1 MTRFRSCLSRI
12 RYEPSMGLYIAE
24 LSAYG
29 FVVIMKGDMK
39 FQHESISENDPRMEK
54 VKELFV

>member
-1 MTRFRSCLSRI
+1 
-12 RYEPSMGLYIAE
+12 MGLYIAE
-24 LSAYG
+24 LSGYG

-39 FQHESISENDPRMEK
+39 FQHESISENDPRREK